1 MMCVVFVVVRVYAV
15 CCRESV
21 CCVCC
26 VLCSECMLCVVVR
39 VYAVVVRLYAVCVV
53 FVCVSVT
60 SFTPFLFASQSS
72 SHLCFSCMTVCL
84 FVCVCVLCRAGIIHR
99 DVKAGNILLAP
110 GAGQVCV
117 CVSVCVS
124 V

>member
-84 FVCVCVLCRAGIIHR
+84 FVCVCVLCRAGIIHS
-99 DVKAGNILLAP
+99 DVLICA
-110 GAGQVCV
+110 
-117 CVSVCVS
+117 SVA
-124 V
+124 